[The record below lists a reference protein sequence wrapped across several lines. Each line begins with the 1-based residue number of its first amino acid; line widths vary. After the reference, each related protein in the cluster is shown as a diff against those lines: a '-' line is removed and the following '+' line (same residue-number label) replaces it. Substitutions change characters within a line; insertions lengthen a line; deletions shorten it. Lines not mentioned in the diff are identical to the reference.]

1 MTEVVK
7 KLAFYKKLRAYFEF
21 QIVEGTPGC
30 LQWDRGTLIF
40 KGEYER
46 CFIILLNS
54 RKYIMKTQ
62 TI

>member
-7 KLAFYKKLRAYFEF
+7 KLAFYKNLRAYFEF

-54 RKYIMKTQ
+54 R
-62 TI
+62 